1 MCREVRDL
9 DGSLR
14 WLKWAA
20 ELQSLAQA
28 GLWYSR
34 DVYDRERFERV
45 REIAAEMA
53 AYGSDTPL
61 EKVRTLF
68 CGESGYQTPK
78 LDTRAAIF
86 RDDKILL
93 VRENDGLWS
102 LPGGWVD
109 VGLSIGE
116 NAVKEVREEAGLDAR
131 PERLIAVQD
140 RARHNLPV
148 EAHSVC
154 KIFVLCEALGGSFEP
169 NSETTGADFFAED
182 ELPALSESK
191 NTAEQIRMCFAA
203 SRDPS
208 WRVNFD

>member
-1 MCREVRDL
+1 MRREVRDM

-131 PERLIAVQD
+131 PERLIAVQQPQHG
-140 RARHNLPV
+140 RPGLPR
-148 EAHSVC
+148 
-154 KIFVLCEALGGSFEP
+154 
-169 NSETTGADFFAED
+169 
-182 ELPALSESK
+182 
-191 NTAEQIRMCFAA
+191 AEQHRSFQAYHLHKK
-203 SRDPS
+203 
-208 WRVNFD
+208 